1 MSAIAMPATAAP
13 VAHARWRARAV
24 LALLLAGFA
33 VLTFRAVYLQ
43 GLRNDFLQQK
53 GESRY
58 GRIVE
63 LPATRGMITDRNH
76 EPLAISTPV
85 ESVWASPADVEMTPD
100 KLKRLAQLLEIDGAE
115 ITKKLADTRRE
126 FVYIKRHLP
135 PEEAAKILALDVP
148 GISVQREYRRY
159 YPGGE
164 FFAHLVGFT
173 DIDDKGQE
181 GLEYA
186 LEEELA
192 GKPGS
197 RRVIKDRLG
206 HIVEDV
212 ESIRTPQQGRDIVLS
227 IDARIQYLAYRE
239 LKNAVAQ
246 YQAKA
251 GGIVVLDAVSG
262 DILALANL
270 PSYNP
275 NNRGKLDPKRLRNRA
290 VTDLFEPGSTLKPF
304 TAAAAMEA
312 GLFRPDSVIQTGNG
326 ELTINGATIHDAHPG
341 GALTVAQVIQKSSN
355 VGAAK
360 MALAL
365 PAEKL
370 WTMLS
375 HVGFGS
381 APHSGFPGEGSGK
394 LRPYAGWKPIEQAT
408 MAYGH
413 GISVS
418 LLQLAHA
425 YMVFAGDGQIR
436 PLNLLQH
443 DGAVEPTRVM
453 SAETAQQVRRM
464 LELVVLPGGTAPRAQ
479 VVGYRVGGKTGTAHK
494 LEGASYAADKYVS
507 SFVGL
512 APASAPRL
520 IVAVML
526 DEPGTGQYY
535 GGTVAAPVFSSVM
548 AGALR
553 LLGVKTD
560 APLNNVVLPP
570 PNAPEVREE
579 V

>member
-1 MSAIAMPATAAP
+1 MNGATLAAP
-13 VAHARWRARAV
+13 IPHSRWRARMV

-33 VLTFRAVYLQ
+33 LLTARAVYLQ
-43 GLRNDFLQQK
+43 GLHTDFLQQK

-58 GRIVE
+58 GRVLE
-63 LPATRGMITDRNH
+63 MPATRGMISDRNH

-85 ESVWASPADVEMTPD
+85 ESVWADPADVEITPE
-100 KLKRLAQLLEIDGAE
+100 KLRRLAQLLELDPAE
-115 ITKKLADTRRE
+115 ISKKLADTKRE

-135 PEEAAKILALDVP
+135 PEEAAKVLALDVP
-148 GISVQREYRRY
+148 GVSTQREYRRY
-159 YPGGE
+159 YPGSE
-164 FFAHLVGFT
+164 FVSHLIGFT
-173 DIDDKGQE
+173 DVDDKGQE
-181 GLEYA
+181 GLELA
-186 LEEELA
+186 LESELA

-239 LKNAVAQ
+239 LKNAVALH
-246 YQAKA
+246 QAKA
-251 GGIVVLDAVSG
+251 GGIVVLDAQTG
-262 DILALANL
+262 DILAMANL
-270 PSYNP
+270 PTYNP
-275 NNRGKLDPKRLRNRA
+275 NNREKIDPRRTRNRV

-304 TAAAAMEA
+304 TVAAAMEA
-312 GLFRPDSVIQTGNG
+312 GTVKPETVIQTAPGKLVIG
-326 ELTINGATIHDAHPG
+326 DRTIHDAHAE
-341 GALTVAQVIQKSSN
+341 GALTVSQVIQKSSN

-360 MALAL
+360 IALAL
-365 PAEKL
+365 PAEKM
-370 WTMLS
+370 WDMFTA
-375 HVGFGS
+375 VGFG
-381 APHSGFPGEGSGK
+381 APPHSGFPGEGSGR
-394 LRPYAGWKPIEQAT
+394 LRPFAGWRPIEQAT

-413 GISVS
+413 GISLS

-425 YMVFAGDGQIR
+425 YMAFASDGEIR
-436 PLNLLQH
+436 TLSLLRRETP
-443 DGAVEPTRVM
+443 GEATRVI
-453 SAETAQQVRRM
+453 SATTAQQIRKM
-464 LELVVLPGGTAPRAQ
+464 LELVVLPGGTAPLAQ
-479 VVGYRVGGKTGTAHK
+479 VAGYRVGGKTGTAHK
-494 LEGASYAADKYVS
+494 LDGASYAENKYVS

-520 IVAVML
+520 IVAVMI
-526 DEPGTGQYY
+526 DEPTARGYY

-548 AGALR
+548 AGTLR
-553 LLGVKTD
+553 LLGIKPD